1 MFFIFNVFQYWLSV
15 ASNSVLSAGVAQVAV
30 TSPKPFARRVLD
42 MAFWIPSDSCSHR
55 RHSRVVRCQM
65 APCEKKDGRV
75 EQTVDPDLRQ
85 TTIRCAGFCP
95 TEVAKIQR
103 RAKAGRNRT

>member
-1 MFFIFNVFQYWLSV
+1 
-15 ASNSVLSAGVAQVAV
+15 
-30 TSPKPFARRVLD
+30 
-42 MAFWIPSDSCSHR
+42 
-55 RHSRVVRCQM
+55 M

-85 TTIRCAGFCP
+85 TTIRCVGFCP